1 MKKGIGLLWAL
12 IILILVS
19 FMMVF
24 IAKVSFITVKHS
36 SQSYAIQ
43 RGELFM
49 QSCIENSILAIEGY
63 EKNSSNKCLEHI
75 SFKDPNKRFEC
86 NVTILKYY
94 CTSDANCP
102 CDNKSVI
109 QTPFSNGYVLM
120 KVFVN
125 SSKDNIKLSKITLQ
139 RP

>member
-12 IILILVS
+12 IILVLVS

-36 SQSYAIQ
+36 SESYAIQ

-49 QSCIENSILAIEGY
+49 QSCIENTLLAIQGY
-63 EKNSSNKCLEHI
+63 ERNSSSKCLENI
-75 SFKDPNKRFEC
+75 SFKDSNKRFEC
-86 NVTILKYY
+86 NVSILKYY

-102 CDNKSVI
+102 CDNKVVI

-120 KVFVN
+120 KIFVTSN
-125 SSKDNIKLSKITLQ
+125 KDNIKLTKTTLQ